1 MSGINDDNE
10 GINARSMSGIN
21 HSSGDVYLNGD
32 PNAFTGT
39 NTFNVNRPTSTIT
52 TTPGSTDFITKQNAD
67 ALYTGAGSGGD
78 VTKAGTNAFTGTNTF
93 NVNRPT
99 STVATTPGST
109 DFITTQNADALYAP
123 ISVNG
128 DVTEAGTNAFTGTNT
143 FNTNRPTSTVATT
156 PSSTDLITKQNADA
170 LYAPISVNGDVTES
184 GDNDFTGA
192 NTFNTSRPTS
202 TLATTPSNND
212 FITKSDGDTLYGGGG
227 GDALLAGGTI
237 ATPQTFTGVNKFTQ
251 DIEMDGT
258 DHSPAEFKQTAA
270 TTNQITQTTSTTNST
285 NEFIQTARTNN
296 IEQDG
301 DNTGTGEN
309 NIHQRYAP
317 SDIRQEYNGV
327 NIISQAG
334 TAQFTQS
341 GASSTISQTGTG
353 SYITQ
358 SNTNSQIRQT
368 NGSGSSISTLGR
380 LWVGANGNPAFPLR
394 VSASVYGANAGIGS
408 NSYFTYMR
416 HHSSGVHRAKGWNN
430 DYFSAWFKDAMI
442 GEAYVLASDRRI
454 KKDINDISGA
464 TEIINKLKPVS
475 YKYKDP
481 KKDYGVTYGF
491 IAQEVEEHLPTIVST
506 SNHIIP
512 NILQIA
518 DVSNEIFTLNDGVEL
533 IEGETISIYDEANKE
548 DEIKI
553 TEVIDDKNFKVDLP
567 VEELKDKY
575 FIYGKEVNDFKTI
588 NTDCLTAI
596 MMKSIQELTARVK
609 ELEEKCV

>member
-1 MSGINDDNE
+1 MNPRSMSGINDDNE

-212 FITKSDGDTLYGGGG
+212 FITKRDGDILYQT
-227 GDALLAGGTI
+227 GTP
-237 ATPQTFTGVNKFTQ
+237 TN
-251 DIEMDGT
+251 M
-258 DHSPAEFKQTAA
+258 A
-270 TTNQITQTTSTTNST
+270 TTNTTQTLTGNQTINGYKRVKVMGDEVREINQTKSAVLINDVI
-285 NEFIQTARTNN
+285 FIGGSVR
-296 IEQDG
+296 
-301 DNTGTGEN
+301 
-309 NIHQRYAP
+309 
-317 SDIRQEYNGV
+317 SNGV
-327 NIISQAG
+327 YNAGELHMGTVDSKIVLYGAGNKIGVGTISP
-334 TAQFTQS
+334 QFPLHIT
-341 GASSTISQTGTG
+341 SSTYG
-353 SYITQ
+353 SL
-358 SNTNSQIRQT
+358 
-368 NGSGSSISTLGR
+368 SGVSPST
-380 LWVGANGNPAFPLR
+380 
-394 VSASVYGANAGIGS
+394 Y
-408 NSYFTYMR
+408 YTYMR
-416 HHSSGVHRAKGWNN
+416 YSSSGVHRANNWHN
-430 DYFSAWFKDAMI
+430 DYFSASFSQAIKSDK
-442 GEAYVLASDRRI
+442 YTLASDRRI
-454 KKDINDISGA
+454 KKNINDISGA
-464 TEIINKLKPVS
+464 TEIINKLKPIS
-475 YKYKDP
+475 YEYIDP
-481 KKDYGVTYGF
+481 KKKLGIQYGF
-491 IAQEVEEHLPTIVST
+491 IAQDLEEHLPTIVST
-506 SNHIIP
+506 TNDKIP
-512 NILQIA
+512 NILKTA
-518 DVSNEIFTLNDGVEL
+518 DVSNEIFTLQEATNLQVEDN
-533 IEGETISIYDEANKE
+533 IIIYDEE
-548 DEIKI
+548 DYEHKVKI
-553 TEVIDDKNFKVDLP
+553 TEVIDDKNFKVDDDK
-567 VEELKDKY
+567 LKDKY